1 MLQNIL
7 IKTILIFKWEQCIL
21 FRETSA
27 SLRIMCSLDKQKSHE
42 GMCSIRYYELL
53 IEIDKKLN
61 IWKENKANQSAAGS
75 IVLATCRIMHPLF
88 KVIAYIENI
97 TKLLS
102 YMLPYRCNCPLL
114 CKILLCVKSGLV
126 LWYGIVCELC
136 IHLYAVNTNTQA
148 LVQVCSPLFVY

>member
-1 MLQNIL
+1 
-7 IKTILIFKWEQCIL
+7 
-21 FRETSA
+21 
-27 SLRIMCSLDKQKSHE
+27 MCSLDKQKSHE

-102 YMLPYRCNCPLL
+102 YTLSL
-114 CKILLCVKSGLV
+114 
-126 LWYGIVCELC
+126 
-136 IHLYAVNTNTQA
+136 
-148 LVQVCSPLFVY
+148 LVQLSPVV